1 VANTVPTLPSTISVT
16 AHAAKGVQGAGSGD
30 QISVELV
37 NLAQVPDICALA
49 ASNQSPASSFDLL
62 LLLGTPAQSVSPG
75 QYMVGTALAA
85 AYLTDDADCQSTA
98 PVVAT
103 AGTVDLT
110 RADTS
115 FAGSF
120 DVTFPTG
127 RMAGS
132 FEAPLCTSTG
142 NGMIIGDGGA
152 ACVQYP
158 ACAVGQ
164 DAGPCSP

>member
-1 VANTVPTLPSTISVT
+1 MASTVPTLGPTISVT

-37 NLAQVPDICALA
+37 NLSQVPDICALA

-62 LLLGTPAQSVSPG
+62 LLLGTPAQTVSPG
-75 QYMVGTALAA
+75 QYAVGTTLAA
-85 AYLTDDADCQSTA
+85 AYLTDDASCQATT
-98 PVVAT
+98 PVWAT
-103 AGTVDLT
+103 TGTVNLM
-110 RADTS
+110 RADMS

-127 RMAGS
+127 HMAGS
-132 FEAPLCTSTG
+132 FEAPLCSPPG
-142 NGMIIGDGGA
+142 NGTMVGDGGTT
-152 ACVQYP
+152 CVQYP

-164 DAGPCSP
+164 DAGPCAP